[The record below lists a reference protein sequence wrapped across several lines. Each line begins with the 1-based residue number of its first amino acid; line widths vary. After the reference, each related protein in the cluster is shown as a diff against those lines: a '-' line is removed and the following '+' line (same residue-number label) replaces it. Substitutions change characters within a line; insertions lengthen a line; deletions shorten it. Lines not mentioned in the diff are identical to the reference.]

1 MTIEPNAPAM
11 TQDQVLL
18 EWQKARDE
26 LLRAAN
32 VEMTMRRAVIA
43 TFFPTAAPD
52 EEGTRNYELGN
63 EWKLKAVFKLNYNVD
78 KKNVDTMLDTLEKT
92 GDDGKFIAERIIN
105 WSPSLSVKEYR
116 ELSDEQKKIVD
127 TVITIKPGTPSLEIV
142 EPK

>member
-1 MTIEPNAPAM
+1 MNDVSNAPAL
-11 TQDQVLL
+11 TQDQLL
-18 EWQKARDE
+18 LAWQKARDE
-26 LLRAAN
+26 LSKAAAN
-32 VEMTMRRAVIA
+32 EITLRRNVIA
-43 TFFPTAAPD
+43 SFFPTTKPD

-63 EWKLKAVFKLNYNVD
+63 DWRLKAVFKLNYNVD
-78 KKNVDTMLDTLEKT
+78 KKNVDTMLDQLEKS

-116 ELSDEQKKIVD
+116 ELSDAQKKIVD